1 MPPFDAI
8 TLAAVPTVVID
19 ARDAFGPRL
28 RGWGRYAREL
38 VEAMQAAPRAGVDL
52 HVVESGGPGPELLF
66 EQVALPLLARREG
79 AGVVHAPN
87 CFLPL
92 RRSCPGV
99 VSILDLAFEAH
110 PSDFAPRTR
119 WKYRTIAPRAARSAQ
134 RVICISEA
142 TRDDLC
148 ERYRVDASRT
158 RVIGLA
164 PALPAGSEDP
174 PEGPYLLA
182 VGDLRAKKNLG
193 RLVEAFA
200 LLHAEGLPH
209 RLVLAGQDS
218 GEGERLRAAA
228 GDAPVD
234 LIGYVSDSRLDA
246 LLRGADLLVHPSLYE
261 GFGLVLLEAMARG
274 CPVAAAR
281 ATALPET
288 GGDAAVYF
296 DPLDPGEMAGAIR
309 RVLEDGALAAD
320 LSERGRARAA
330 QFSWARTAARTLDV
344 YEELLG

>member
-1 MPPFDAI
+1 M
-8 TLAAVPTVVID
+8 PTVVID

-38 VEAMQAAPRAGVDL
+38 VQAMRAAPRSGLDL
-52 HVVESGGPGPELLF
+52 HVVETGGRGPELLF
-66 EQVALPLLARREG
+66 EQVALPRLARREG
-79 AGVVHAPN
+79 AGALHAPN

-92 RRSCPGV
+92 RRPCPGV
-99 VSILDLAFEAH
+99 VSILDLAFEAY

-119 WKYRTIAPRAARSAQ
+119 WKYRTITPRAARSAE

-142 TRDDLC
+142 TRDDVC
-148 ERYRVDASRT
+148 RRYGVDAART

-164 PALPAGSEDP
+164 PALPAGSEEP

-200 LLHAEGLPH
+200 ALHAEGLPH
-209 RLVLAGQDS
+209 RLVLAGQDA

-228 GDAPVD
+228 GGAPVE
-234 LIGYVSDSRLDA
+234 LTGYVSDSRLDA

-296 DPLDPGEMAGAIR
+296 DPLDTTAIADAIR
-309 RVLEDGALAAD
+309 RVLTDGTLAAD
-320 LSERGRARAA
+320 LRERGRGRAA
-330 QFSWARTAARTLDV
+330 EFSWARTAAQTLDV